1 MPCTSRIDNVGTSKR
16 FVHKHSTIAT
26 IFPQA
31 ICPHSRKLLWLQP
44 STVCL
49 YRKFRVLHVFY
60 GSGTGENC
68 MPDITDIRCLFCF
81 FWGIAFR
88 ELFHLW
94 IDPRCYVLFYRKQ
107 AFSSSNL
114 INYSSLWGERAAS
127 FELFVPHEHL
137 FTWQFMTIHI
147 QMPWLHS
154 WLLLLRLLLPGPEPS
169 PRNPETPSEAGWSH
183 RW

>member
-81 FWGIAFR
+81 FLRDSLQGAFPPVNWSEVLR
-88 ELFHLW
+88 ALLPEASVLIFQPHQLFVSVKW
-94 IDPRCYVLFYRKQ
+94 KGGLFW
-107 AFSSSNL
+107 AFSATRTL
-114 INYSSLWGERAAS
+114 VY
-127 FELFVPHEHL
+127 
-137 FTWQFMTIHI
+137 MTIHD
-147 QMPWLHS
+147 
-154 WLLLLRLLLPGPEPS
+154 
-169 PRNPETPSEAGWSH
+169 NSH
-183 RW
+183 PNAVAAQLVGALAIATTWTWT